1 MDRKIE
7 LDKLS
12 EEMFQDVMLTVNSD
26 ILKIATEA
34 QNKINELLFRF
45 NVKCDLSLS
54 YGIIPNDTTSDLVDN
69 LPTET
74 ELPKLPDLPKEEITP
89 EVPVKKKRAS
99 RKKKIDS

>member
-12 EEMFQDVMLTVNSD
+12 EEMFQDVMLTVNTD
-26 ILKIATEA
+26 ILKIAIEA

-45 NVKCDLSLS
+45 NVKCNLSLN
-54 YGIIPNDTTSDLVDN
+54 YGIIPNETTSDLVEN

-74 ELPKLPDLPKEEITP
+74 ELPKEEILP
-89 EVPVKKKRAS
+89 ELPVKKKRAS
-99 RKKKIDS
+99 RKKKVLTTNF